1 SSRRRHTTS
10 KRDWSS
16 DVCSSD
22 LTPEEAES
30 HQDAKTHG
38 IGEMSATREARD
50 DVPEP
55 PKVQRARSGIS
66 VAGALRVLLTV
77 IGVVG
82 VLGSLILASGA
93 LCAAIGV
100 DFTGTFTAGLAAG
113 CDTLAAPLQ
122 SAFSFT
128 GDNAEQKQHLV
139 VWGTRSLGYLIIGS
153 FAQSVGRRR

>member
-1 SSRRRHTTS
+1 
-10 KRDWSS
+10 
-16 DVCSSD
+16 
-22 LTPEEAES
+22 
-30 HQDAKTHG
+30 
-38 IGEMSATREARD
+38 MSATREARD

-55 PKVQRARSGIS
+55 PKVQRARGRVS
-66 VAGALRVLLTV
+66 VAGGLRVLLTV

-100 DFTGTFTAGLAAG
+100 DFTATFTAGLATV

-139 VWGTRSLGYLIIGS
+139 VWGTGSLGYLIIGS